1 MGFKRNLSLYV
12 KNFFGWKTNRKIVT
26 FSIDDFGNIVLNSK
40 QARNALEKAGLPV
53 NQTRFSRLDV
63 LENSD
68 DLLGLYEVLS
78 SVRDPDGRNPC
89 FTAFTMSANINFEA
103 IEKNNFTKYEY
114 ETLPE
119 TFAKLPGY
127 EAAWKHWQEGI
138 DKNLIVPEFH
148 GREHLN
154 VNFLENGLKEKNAFV
169 MTNLKNKSW
178 AALGYDGKI
187 GFTEAYSFNKFT
199 EVDQHREII
208 LDGLK
213 LFKTIFGRNALH
225 FNAPGA
231 REHSS
236 LHPFLFSNGIKMID
250 SDLIKKEHQGDGIYK
265 TLYFPFGEK
274 TKSGLISVFR
284 NCIFEPS
291 LTENKDWVGSCLKE
305 IDIAFKMGK
314 PANITSH
321 RINFVGGI
329 EQRNRDEGLL
339 QLKILLASIVKK
351 WPDVQFDVM
360 RNII

>member
-178 AALGYDGKI
+178 AALGYDG
-187 GFTEAYSFNKFT
+187 
-199 EVDQHREII
+199 
-208 LDGLK
+208 
-213 LFKTIFGRNALH
+213 
-225 FNAPGA
+225 
-231 REHSS
+231 
-236 LHPFLFSNGIKMID
+236 
-250 SDLIKKEHQGDGIYK
+250 
-265 TLYFPFGEK
+265 
-274 TKSGLISVFR
+274 
-284 NCIFEPS
+284 
-291 LTENKDWVGSCLKE
+291 
-305 IDIAFKMGK
+305 
-314 PANITSH
+314 
-321 RINFVGGI
+321 
-329 EQRNRDEGLL
+329 NR
-339 QLKILLASIVKK
+339 S
-351 WPDVQFDVM
+351 
-360 RNII
+360 